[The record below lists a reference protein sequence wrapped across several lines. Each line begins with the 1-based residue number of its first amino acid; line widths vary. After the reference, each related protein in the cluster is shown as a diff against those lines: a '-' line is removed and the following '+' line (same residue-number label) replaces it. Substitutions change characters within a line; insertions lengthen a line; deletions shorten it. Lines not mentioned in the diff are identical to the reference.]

1 MFTIDALSSGRDNEF
16 TAELKKKRCI
26 LNYELPEGMDL
37 SEEAI
42 KAYTVKLA
50 EEDNNE
56 INLIIDFY
64 RRFIYRIEYMIKIGE
79 EKGYNLIS
87 FMGP

>member
-1 MFTIDALSSGRDNEF
+1 
-16 TAELKKKRCI
+16 
-26 LNYELPEGMDL
+26 MDL

-87 FMGP
+87 FMGPW

>member
-1 MFTIDALSSGRDNEF
+1 
-16 TAELKKKRCI
+16 
-26 LNYELPEGMDL
+26 MDL

>member
-1 MFTIDALSSGRDNEF
+1 
-16 TAELKKKRCI
+16 
-26 LNYELPEGMDL
+26 MDL

-87 FMGP
+87 FMDP